1 MAPRRKACRAAQA
14 EASRFRH
21 AGHQLF
27 TIFTS
32 IASMITLA
40 LALATYL
47 AVNLLVFLIYWWDKE
62 AARNG
67 GWRVRESTLLWLA
80 FLGGS
85 MGAVLAQKLLRHKTR
100 KEPFR
105 SYLLAIIVLQIGI
118 ILSLLIAPHWPATA
132 LEAFT
137 AMTQNPK
144 P

>member
-21 AGHQLF
+21 AGHQFF

-32 IASMITLA
+32 IASMMTLA

-47 AVNLLVFLIYWWDKE
+47 AFNILVFLTYWWDKQ
-62 AARNG
+62 AARKG
-67 GWRVRESTLLWLA
+67 SWRAHESTLLWLA

-85 MGAVLAQKLLRHKTR
+85 VGVVLAQRLLRHKTH

-105 SYLLAIIVLQIGI
+105 SYLLAIIVVQIGL
-118 ILSLLIAPHWPATA
+118 ILSLLTA
-132 LEAFT
+132 A
-137 AMTQNPK
+137 NWK
-144 P
+144 N